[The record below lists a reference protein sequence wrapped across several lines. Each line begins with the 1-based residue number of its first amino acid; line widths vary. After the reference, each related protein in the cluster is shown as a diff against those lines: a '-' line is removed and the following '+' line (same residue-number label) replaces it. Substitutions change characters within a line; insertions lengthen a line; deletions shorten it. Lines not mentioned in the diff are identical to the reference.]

1 MSNLNHIRAELAAIA
16 PNYQVLIPG
25 FPPNAPAWAMRGDSQ
40 TSAVFIC
47 LPAQADPV
55 VAYEEF
61 SNIRMETIETHVNGA
76 LRNCLA
82 LVCLDHSQREK
93 FSLVC
98 DDFLDP
104 AKRNQITNNPA
115 EWWSEWSELMGN
127 SNSEQSPHSVLGE
140 LMVWQRMHQISQ
152 NMNWSGPDA
161 TSHDLMGADFD
172 IEVKST
178 IKRYGKRVTIAGE
191 HQLAIANGKRLFL
204 VFMRFEDGIGIN
216 SINSL
221 KSDLLQ
227 SGASGSEIE
236 SKLDQMKYQPGKSTR
251 AKTYMLHDAEVYEV
265 TNAFPK
271 ITPASFVGGTTPMGI
286 EQIKYEIDLSLLQAF
301 ATLDHFI
308 P

>member
-1 MSNLNHIRAELAAIA
+1 MSNLNHIRTELAAIA

-25 FPPNAPAWAMRGDSQ
+25 FPPTAPAWAMRGDSQ

-47 LPAQADPV
+47 LPVQADPV

-61 SNIRMETIETHVNGA
+61 ANIRMETIDIHVDGA

-104 AKRNQITNNPA
+104 AKRALISSNPA
-115 EWWSEWSELMGN
+115 EWWLEWSELMGN
-127 SNSEQSPHSVLGE
+127 SNSDQSPHAVLGE
-140 LMVWQRMHQISQ
+140 LLVWRRMYQINQ
-152 NMNWSGPDA
+152 IMNWSGPDA
-161 TSHDLMGADFD
+161 ASHDLVGADFD

-178 IKRYGKRVTIAGE
+178 IKRYGKRVTISGE
-191 HQLAIANGKRLFL
+191 HQLAVANGKRLFL
-204 VFMRFEDGIGIN
+204 VFMRFEDSAGGD
-216 SINSL
+216 SINSV

-227 SGASGSEIE
+227 IGANGAVLEANLE
-236 SKLDQMKYQPGKSTR
+236 NMRYQPGKSTR
-251 AKTYMLHDAEVYEV
+251 AKTYMLHDSEVYEV
-265 TNAFPK
+265 SNAFPK
-271 ITPASFVGGTTPMGI
+271 ITPAVFADGVTPMGI
-286 EQIKYEIDLSLLQAF
+286 EQIKYEIDLSLVQPYS
-301 ATLDHFI
+301 TLDHFV